1 MANYLIIGGSSGIGR
16 ALADKLDKAGHHVYA
31 TWYKH
36 EVQEPAGRII
46 YKQLDVLLSDDASF
60 ITGQILHVDGG
71 ISDLKV

>member
-1 MANYLIIGGSSGIGR
+1 MVNYLIIGGSSGIGK
-16 ALADKLDKAGHHVYA
+16 ALADKLDKAGQHVCA
-31 TWYKH
+31 TRHKH